1 MRYDAILD
9 PRSSIFN
16 PRSSIFLGSFM
27 RRNLIFRI
35 PFALLIV
42 CSAYF
47 TDARSVFK
55 SSALKFQS
63 ADNHAVPPA
72 PTQRLDRF
80 GVYNWNVND
89 SAFPRDGSIDLLN
102 WGTNKVA
109 ELGSRT
115 IRVFIGTLDIK
126 QVYDVNPPGAT
137 ELVQIAYHSCR

>member
-1 MRYDAILD
+1 MW
-9 PRSSIFN
+9 
-16 PRSSIFLGSFM
+16 
-27 RRNLIFRI
+27 RNLIFRI
-35 PFALLIV
+35 CFAFLIV

-55 SSALKFQS
+55 SSARKSQS
-63 ADNHAVPPA
+63 DGAQAVPPT
-72 PTQRLDRF
+72 PTQRADRF

-115 IRVFIGTLDIK
+115 IRVFIGTLDIHH
-126 QVYDVNPPGAT
+126 V
-137 ELVQIAYHSCR
+137 